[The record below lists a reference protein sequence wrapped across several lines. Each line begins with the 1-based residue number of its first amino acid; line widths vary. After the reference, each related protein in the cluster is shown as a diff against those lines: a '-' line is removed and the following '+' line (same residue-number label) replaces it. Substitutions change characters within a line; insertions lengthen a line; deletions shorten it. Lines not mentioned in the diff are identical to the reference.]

1 MCKITWPNHIHSFR
15 FLDETVERKTLS
27 ESVICIC
34 PIVNST
40 RELNSG
46 TIKVQAMKLELDV

>member
-1 MCKITWPNHIHSFR
+1 MCKVTWPKHIHSFR

-27 ESVICIC
+27 EFVTCIC

-40 RELNSG
+40 RAFNSG
-46 TIKVQAMKLELDV
+46 TIRIRAMKLELDV